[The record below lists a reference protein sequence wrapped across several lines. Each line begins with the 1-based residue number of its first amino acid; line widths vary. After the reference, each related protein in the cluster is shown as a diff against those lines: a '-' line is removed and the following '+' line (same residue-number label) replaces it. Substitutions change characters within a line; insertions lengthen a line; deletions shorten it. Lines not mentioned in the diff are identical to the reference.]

1 MCSWTST
8 KNYLL
13 NSKGEKTDGEY
24 NNETTTWVLPSGHI
38 KDGALLI
45 ITIPYSGGKSR
56 VLLAAISNAWS
67 QGTTLEI
74 IYNPL
79 DGAKLTYS
87 DNKLTLNGV
96 RTFKSATLIFIHY

>member
-1 MCSWTST
+1 M
-8 KNYLL
+8 
-13 NSKGEKTDGEY
+13 
-24 NNETTTWVLPSGHI
+24 PSGYI

-45 ITIPYSGGKSR
+45 IVIPYSGNKSR

-67 QGTTLEI
+67 QEATLEI

-79 DGAKLTYS
+79 DKARLTYS

-96 RTFKSATLIFIHY
+96 QTFKSATLMFIHY

>member
-1 MCSWTST
+1 MEED
-8 KNYLL
+8 KL

-24 NNETTTWVLPSGHI
+24 NNETTTWVLPFGYI

-56 VLLAAISNAWS
+56 VLLAAISNVWS
-67 QGTTLEI
+67 QEATLEI

-79 DGAKLTYS
+79 DEAKLTYS

-96 RTFKSATLIFIHY
+96 QTFKSATLIFIHY

>member
-1 MCSWTST
+1 MNG
-8 KNYLL
+8 KIGRL

-24 NNETTTWVLPSGHI
+24 NNETFATTWVLPSGYI

-56 VLLAAISNAWS
+56 VLLAAISNSWS
-67 QGTTLEI
+67 QEVILEI

-79 DGAKLTYS
+79 EKVKLTYS

-96 RTFKSATLIFIHY
+96 QTFKSATLMFIHY